1 MGTQMLKRDFFIQAL
16 QHNADFKRDWVMSV
30 FGILEE
36 DEDAWRKDPY
46 PYRPFKTGN
55 GYSFLLPIDDNQ
67 DEFTIEE
74 ITDSFHTPLVPLAG
88 WLEPITVEK
97 GELVNQVS
105 DTPIKTTYGNTFVNH
120 LIFCVPLGREVPFIT
135 GEINIGKISNQIFE
149 KVVDDPDDTPSAS
162 LSNIPIDVESHEK
175 PSPDGVVY
183 VREFLKFGEF
193 ATSLVSYNSI
203 AVNSVTPKSLVGH
216 PDARKR
222 REELKEKY
230 KDRLT
235 DPVIISKIGDELEK
249 LDREWLKGDPAD
261 KFYQTNEGKYY
272 GKVRKRL
279 FYMFGGEA
287 PFSDG
292 TVMQFI
298 ERSLEEGI
306 VPDDLPAVINSLRHG
321 THSRGSQTQLG
332 GEATKT
338 IYRMVGTSRIE
349 EEDCGSRIGI
359 PFQVTNWNHYLFTG
373 FYEIR
378 GKKDHLLTEEE
389 IASREGE
396 TIVIR
401 TPTTCKTEGRNLC
414 SRCVGV
420 ALAELP
426 DGIAATSAQTSGVF
440 LTSFLKAFHGKE
452 LKTKQLN
459 IDHWLR

>member
-1 MGTQMLKRDFFIQAL
+1 MLKRDFFIQAL

-30 FGILEE
+30 FGILDEE
-36 DEDAWRKDPY
+36 EDAWRKDPY
-46 PYRPFKTGN
+46 AYRPFKTGA
-55 GYSFLLPIDDNQ
+55 GYSFLLPVEGSEE
-67 DEFTIEE
+67 EFTIEE
-74 ITDSFHTPLVPLAG
+74 ITDSFYSPLAPLAQ
-88 WLEPITVEK
+88 WLEAITLSP
-97 GELVNQVS
+97 GELANVTGV
-105 DTPIKTTYGNTFVNH
+105 DEILTTYGNTFVNH
-120 LIFCVPLGREVPFIT
+120 LIFCVPFGNEVPFVA
-135 GEINIGKISNQIFE
+135 GEINIGKLSNQIFE
-149 KVVDDPDDTPSAS
+149 KVVDDPEEDDGA
-162 LSNIPIDVESHEK
+162 
-175 PSPDGVVY
+175 PSPPGVIY
-183 VREFLKFGEF
+183 TREFLLFGEHS
-193 ATSLVSYNSI
+193 TSLVSYNAI
-203 AVNSVTPKSLVGH
+203 AVTSITPRSLVGH

-249 LDREWLKGDPAD
+249 LDREWLKDDPAD

-306 VPDDLPAVINSLRHG
+306 IPEDLPAVINSLRHG
-321 THSRGSQTQLG
+321 THSRGDQTKLG

-338 IYRMVGTSRIE
+338 IYRMVGTSRIAE
-349 EEDCGSRIGI
+349 DDCGTRLGI
-359 PFQVTNWNHYLFTG
+359 PFTVTNWNHYLFAG
-373 FYEIR
+373 FYEISGGEDR
-378 GKKDHLLTEEE
+378 LITEEE
-389 IASREGE
+389 LSGRVGE
-396 TIVIR
+396 TVVVR
-401 TPTTCKTEGRNLC
+401 TPTTCRTEGRNLC
-414 SRCVGV
+414 GRCVGV

-452 LKTKQLN
+452 LKTKQLD
-459 IDHWLR
+459 ISHWLR